1 MSCQGWLVDGGTR
14 VNLCSPTEHNL
25 HETKIAKDRLIEITK
40 YDLPSSAML
49 YQSRAYRDDLC
60 YRRVMSG
67 FDTESKRMH
76 GKTFFG
82 ENVANVIAC
91 QQTYVID
98 LGKLTLEESRN
109 FLTIR
114 LPRSAGV

>member
-1 MSCQGWLVDGGTR
+1 M
-14 VNLCSPTEHNL
+14 EHNL
-25 HETKIAKDRLIEITK
+25 HETKIAKDRLIEVIK

-49 YQSRAYRDDLC
+49 YQSRVYRDDRC
-60 YRRVMSG
+60 YRWVMSG
-67 FDTESKRMH
+67 FDTESKQMH

-91 QQTYVID
+91 QQIYVID
-98 LGKLTLEESRN
+98 LAKLTLEEFRD

>member
-25 HETKIAKDRLIEITK
+25 HETKIAKDRLIEVTK
-40 YDLPSSAML
+40 YNLPSSAML
-49 YQSRAYRDDLC
+49 YQSRVYRDDRC

-98 LGKLTLEESRN
+98 LGKLTLEESRD